1 DHVRGAGI
9 SQSSESTTRNSYS
22 ITSRFNLV
30 SGGGEITL
38 GGDKRNSAGVML
50 DLTSIEIEGLSFAVI
65 INGSERT
72 RVKAGETTFVALSPY
87 QSYRLTLSPKG
98 GSLVDFDNSPKEFTL
113 YPGNVENFKWDI
125 EQVKVVVMQ
134 LIDRANQVFA
144 NARLQHEYIYA
155 TTDDLG
161 WVQMEIAKP
170 GQYLFVKRNGEQ
182 CSVSIAPSHF
192 RETVNFIGTV
202 NCAD

>member
-1 DHVRGAGI
+1 M
-9 SQSSESTTRNSYS
+9 
-22 ITSRFNLV
+22 
-30 SGGGEITL
+30 SGGGDITL

-50 DLTSIEIEGLSFAVI
+50 DLTSIKAEGLSFAVI

-87 QSYRLTLSPKG
+87 ESYRLTLSPKG
-98 GSLVDFDNSPKEFTL
+98 GSLVDFDNSAKEFTL
-113 YPGNVENFKWDI
+113 YPGNVESFKWDI

-134 LIDRANQVFA
+134 LIDRADQVFA
-144 NARLQHEYIYA
+144 NARLKHDYIYA

-170 GQYLFVKRNGEQ
+170 GQYLFEKRNGEQ
-182 CSVSIAPSHF
+182 CAVSISPSQF
-192 RETVNFIGTV
+192 QEMVNFVGTAH
-202 NCAD
+202 CAEADKKE